1 MGKVARTLTIKIRSF
16 DDALEG
22 FGRTFKALQAGK
34 RVTRKRGVYFTS
46 LEAARNLLTP
56 RRLGLLRAIRKQ
68 KPQSIYQLATIVGRN
83 LKNVQTD
90 LQLLEQ
96 YGLVTLSESRSP
108 ANRRI
113 KVPRVPSNEISLK
126 IAI

>member
-1 MGKVARTLTIKIRSF
+1 MAKPFTIQIRSF
-16 DDALEG
+16 DDALAG

-34 RVTRKRGVYFTS
+34 RVARTRGVYFTS

-56 RRLGLLRAIRKQ
+56 RRLALLRAIRKE
-68 KPQSIYQLATIVGRN
+68 KPRSIYELAKIVGRN

-90 LQLLEQ
+90 LHLLEQ
-96 YGLVTLSESRSP
+96 HGLVTLAESRSR

-113 KVPRVPSNEISLK
+113 KIPKVPSNEISLK

>member
-1 MGKVARTLTIKIRSF
+1 MSRTITVQIQSL
-16 DDALEG
+16 DQALEG
-22 FGRTFKALQAGK
+22 FKRTFKDLQTGK
-34 RVTRKRGVYFTS
+34 RVAKRKRLYFTS

-56 RRLGLLRAIRKQ
+56 RRLALLRAIRKE
-68 KPQSIYQLATIVGRN
+68 KPRSIHELAKMVGRN
-83 LKNVQTD
+83 VKDVQTD

-96 YGLVTLSESRSP
+96 HGLVSLAESRR

-113 KVPRVPSNEISLK
+113 KVPKAPSNQISLK

>member
-1 MGKVARTLTIKIRSF
+1 MARTFTIQIRSF
-16 DDALEG
+16 DEALEG
-22 FGRTFKALQAGK
+22 FGRTFKALQAAK
-34 RVTRKRGVYFTS
+34 RITRKSGVYFTS

-56 RRLGLLRAIRKQ
+56 RRLALLRAIRKEH
-68 KPQSIYQLATIVGRN
+68 PRSIYELAKIVGRN

-96 YGLVTLSESRSP
+96 YGLVTLAESRSR

-113 KVPRVPSNEISLK
+113 KVPKVPSNEISLK

>member
-1 MGKVARTLTIKIRSF
+1 MSKTLTIQIRTI
-16 DDALEG
+16 DEALEG
-22 FGRTFKALQAGK
+22 FKQTYKAVQSGK
-34 RVTRKRGVYFTS
+34 RVAERRGVYFTS

-56 RRLGLLRAIRKQ
+56 RRLALLRAIRKH
-68 KPQSIYQLATIVGRN
+68 KPSSIYQLAKVVGRN

-96 YGLVTLSESRSP
+96 YGLVILAESRSRY
-108 ANRRI
+108 NRRVKI
-113 KVPRVPSNEISLK
+113 PQVPSDEISLK

>member
-1 MGKVARTLTIKIRSF
+1 MAKPFTIRIRTF
-16 DDALEG
+16 DEALEG

-34 RVTRKRGVYFTS
+34 RVTRKRGVYFPS
-46 LEAARNLLTP
+46 LEAVRNLLTP
-56 RRLGLLRAIRKQ
+56 RRLALLRAIRRE
-68 KPQSIYQLATIVGRN
+68 KPRSIYELAKIVGRN

-96 YGLVTLSESRSP
+96 YGLVTLAESRSR

-113 KVPRVPSNEISLK
+113 KVPKVPSNEISLK